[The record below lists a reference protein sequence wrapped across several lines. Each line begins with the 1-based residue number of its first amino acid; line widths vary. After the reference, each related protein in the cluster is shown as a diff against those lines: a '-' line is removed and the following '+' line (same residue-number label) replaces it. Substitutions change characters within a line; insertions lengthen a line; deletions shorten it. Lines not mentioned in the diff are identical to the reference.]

1 MTARRLLC
9 LIALGLAGV
18 ATAAP
23 ASSAAPRHAAK
34 DGGILRMGT
43 TDPFDSMNPFVAFSA
58 ISYVAFT
65 NIYPTLVQ
73 YDTNFKIVGDWAKSW
88 KTSKDGLT
96 WTFTLKPGKW
106 SDGKPLTADDAAW
119 TGNTI
124 LKFAKGPAASL
135 APFISHATKLTAPNP
150 TTLVIHYN
158 KAVANVLPQLQ
169 QFFVLPRHVWEP
181 IVGSG
186 AKGLKDYDPG
196 AHLPIVGGG
205 SFYVQKYDKKG
216 TTILARNPGF
226 YGTEAARGRRR
237 HHVVRELR
245 RHARRAQEQR
255 PRLRRLG
262 TPRPSRAQ
270 LGKSGDIKVVK
281 GQGSEVRDFGF
292 NSSPKKKKNRELL
305 DPKLRAA
312 LSHAFDRKQIIDV
325 VFRGL
330 AEPRATL
337 LTPISAPYMNTEL
350 QPEKYDLALANSML
364 DKLGYKRGS
373 DGIRRTPGA
382 NSHPMSYGVIT
393 PTSVSG
399 IDREFAIVRDSFQKI
414 GVKLT
419 QRAYDGT
426 TAFAE
431 ITKPKNQYL
440 DFDLMMWDW
449 VGYVDPD
456 FMLSVVGCDQY
467 GGWSDTGYCNP
478 AYDKLYQQQGVTLD
492 PDKRKAIVWKMQEI
506 LYRDK
511 PYIQLAQLR
520 ADLRLP
526 QGLDGHRPALP
537 DRPRQAALAGSP
549 PGVGARAQLR
559 VRRPAHRVRGRD
571 DLRRGHAQLRD
582 LPRRA
587 GRRDDGAAL
596 PLVHG

>member
-9 LIALGLAGV
+9 LIALGLAGI

-65 NIYPTLVQ
+65 NVYPTLVQ
-73 YDTNFKIVGDWAKSW
+73 YDTHFKLVGDWAKSW

-106 SDGKPLTADDAAW
+106 SDGKPLTADDGAW

-150 TTLVIHYN
+150 TTLVIHYD

-181 IVGSG
+181 VVGSG
-186 AKGLKDYDPG
+186 AKGLKDYDPS
-196 AHLPIVGGG
+196 AHMPIVGGG
-205 SFYVQKYDKKG
+205 SFFVQKYDKKG

-226 YGTEAARGRRR
+226 YGGKPHVDAVGITWFANSDAMLAALKSNGLDY
-237 HHVVRELR
+237 VDSVPQTV
-245 RHARRAQEQR
+245 AGA
-255 PRLRRLG
+255 
-262 TPRPSRAQ
+262 
-270 LGKSGDIKVVK
+270 LGKSGDIQVIK

-292 NSSPKKKKNRELL
+292 NSNPKKKKNRELL
-305 DPKLRAA
+305 DPKLRDA
-312 LSHAFDRKQIIDV
+312 LSHAFDRQQIIDV

-330 AEPRATL
+330 ADARATF
-337 LTPISAPYMNTEL
+337 LTPLSTPYMNTGL
-350 QPEKYDLALANSML
+350 KPERYDLALANRML

-393 PTSVSG
+393 PTTVAG
-399 IDREFAIVRDSFQKI
+399 INREFAIVRDSFAKI

-426 TAFAE
+426 TAFTE

-449 VGYVDPD
+449 VGYIDPD

-478 AYDKLYQQQGVTLD
+478 AYDKLYQQQGVTTD
-492 PDKRKAIVWKMQEI
+492 PEKRQAIVWQMQKI
-506 LYRDK
+506 LYHDK
-511 PYIQLAQLR
+511 PYIQLAQLQLIYGFQKGWTGIDPPFLTGLGKLPWLDLTR
-520 ADLRLP
+520 A
-526 QGLDGHRPALP
+526 
-537 DRPRQAALAGSP
+537 
-549 PGVGARAQLR
+549 
-559 VRRPAHRVRGRD
+559 
-571 DLRRGHAQLRD
+571 
-582 LPRRA
+582 
-587 GRRDDGAAL
+587 
-596 PLVHG
+596 